1 MSTINKTVLE
11 RFFEEIYIQGNLT
24 AADELVAADY
34 VSHDPAPGEAPG
46 REGLKAFVAYL
57 RRAFADL
64 HVTIE
69 AQVAE
74 GDRVA
79 TRYTI
84 CAAGRRAS
92 LPAFPRPANSSPS
105 PPRACTASPAAAS
118 RKAGSTG
125 TCWGWYSSWRQR
137 SWFDNEQMHPPYREM
152 KKTTN
157 PEAN

>member
-34 VSHDPAPGEAPG
+34 ISHDPAPGEAPG

-79 TRYTI
+79 TRYI
-84 CAAGRRAS
+84 LRGRQEGEFAGIPPTGKLVTVTATSMHRIAGGRIQESWLNWDMLGLVQQLAS
-92 LPAFPRPANSSPS
+92 AELVR
-105 PPRACTASPAAAS
+105 
-118 RKAGSTG
+118 
-125 TCWGWYSSWRQR
+125 
-137 SWFDNEQMHPPYREM
+137 
-152 KKTTN
+152 
-157 PEAN
+157 